1 MDIKMSI
8 FETPKTLGSQGTQKT
23 AWRIVVSWIFT
34 ELESD
39 RCTQKETHD
48 WSAQL
53 ILNWTQKVRNCKTQH
68 TFWVLWVENQIL
80 HTFSTSAN
88 CKMNNIKWISLKT
101 LKIRGCQ
108 GEQTALPKEMWFYDF
123 CKTRESDICTKC
135 QTRVVIDWCKKIKI
149 HDQFGQLILNWT
161 HKVRNCKTQYFWV
174 LLRLQSN
181 PAQELQF
188 YDLCKTVFLSQN
200 SFGKFWEIIR
210 KSCGKKPWQCKLRKS
225 RRRRS
230 PPQNQE
236 QKHVEEEGTKILNR
250 VDSFQDPPHMH
261 VLCMLLTVFLRI

>member
-1 MDIKMSI
+1 MISESNPAHFLNQQKLLMNIKMSI
-8 FETPKTLGSQGTQKT
+8 LETPKTLGCQGTQKT
-23 AWRIVVSWIFT
+23 AWRIVVLWIFT

-80 HTFSTSAN
+80 HTFSISAN

-108 GEQTALPKEMWFYDF
+108 GEQTALPKEMWFYDL

-135 QTRVVIDWCKKIKI
+135 QTRVVIDWCKNKIKFMTDLDNWSWI
-149 HDQFGQLILNWT
+149 GLI
-161 HKVRNCKTQYFWV
+161 R
-174 LLRLQSN
+174 
-181 PAQELQF
+181 
-188 YDLCKTVFLSQN
+188 
-200 SFGKFWEIIR
+200 
-210 KSCGKKPWQCKLRKS
+210 
-225 RRRRS
+225 
-230 PPQNQE
+230 
-236 QKHVEEEGTKILNR
+236 
-250 VDSFQDPPHMH
+250 
-261 VLCMLLTVFLRI
+261 